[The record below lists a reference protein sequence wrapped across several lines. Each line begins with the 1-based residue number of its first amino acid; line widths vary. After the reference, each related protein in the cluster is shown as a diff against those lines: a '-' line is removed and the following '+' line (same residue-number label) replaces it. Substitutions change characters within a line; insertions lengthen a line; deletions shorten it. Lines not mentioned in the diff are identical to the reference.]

1 MVLAHLFSAAEL
13 ARLDEKEL
21 EVLRNAVLHQI
32 RTDPQL
38 QPRLRQ
44 LAHDRYDEIVQA
56 RPPGTP

>member
-38 QPRLRQ
+38 QSRLRQ

-56 RPPGTP
+56 RPTP